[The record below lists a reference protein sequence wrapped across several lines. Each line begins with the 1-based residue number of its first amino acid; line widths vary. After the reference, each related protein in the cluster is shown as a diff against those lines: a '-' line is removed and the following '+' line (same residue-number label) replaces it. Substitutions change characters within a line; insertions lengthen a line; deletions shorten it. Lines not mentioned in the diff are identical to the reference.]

1 MLGGEDSVHND
12 FAEALPNSISGYVH
26 ADKDGDCVFDP
37 DEKGIANVV
46 MHLLDSQGNVIRTT
60 KTDANG
66 FYEFANLRPA
76 PTGSSKSS
84 RPDISNDDNHVGTAG
99 GVLGPQDTVTHIV
112 LTSGIHGLHYDYCE
126 VEPGGISGFVNVDL
140 NVNCIT
146 DPGEPPIAGVVI
158 RLLDAGGNTIAT
170 TTTDANGFYKFENL
184 RPGTYGVFEE
194 QPAGYLNGCN
204 NVGTIGGTLGVD
216 TVTEIVLPPGTTGE
230 HYDFRELVPAQLSGR
245 VHVNT
250 TGDCADPTNPPLQG
264 VTIELLNSSNVVIAT
279 AVTDAEGMYYFRDLR
294 PGTYSVHEIQ
304 PQGYFNGATFVGT
317 AGGVQGV
324 DLVTSI
330 VLPSG
335 ADGLHYDFCEI
346 PPAMLC
352 GFVYVDLNNNG
363 LREAGEMGIAG
374 VTLRLLD
381 ANGNSTGI
389 TTTTDATGEYCF
401 IDLRPGTYSARRSA
415 AQRIFRR
422 TRHAGH
428 RWRRGAEPGRLE
440 SRASCSTPAGCT
452 RRKTISA
459 SYCQPASAA
468 RCTST
473 RPATARIPTNPPLSG
488 VTVQLL
494 DANGTVIRT
503 TMTDSRR
510 NVLLPRPAA
519 GELLRCTKCSLTAT
533 SMAPRTWARWA
544 AVKSTDLVTNI
555 VLLAGVNAVH
565 YDFCEIPPV
574 LLSGN
579 VFQDGPPIP
588 LADQSQPI
596 YVPDYRDGKLTSD
609 DTLLPGVL
617 LLLRD
622 GVTGAPILGSA
633 ALPGTYA
640 PDQPITVTTDAHGHY
655 EFVGLK
661 PGTYAVYEISPD
673 GYIRGIDTA
682 GSLGGIVISAW
693 TAVDPAVLDL
703 LQAPLPEDAI
713 VQISLSGGQNS
724 INNNFSVVV
733 TTSQVQVFVLPA
745 PPPGQPLFAPL
756 DGPLAPPPLPPLIPQ
771 LLPQQLP
778 QVPRRWRATLH
789 VALECDRCRPAAQ
802 RRRRCRPVSTH
813 QCAG

>member
-1 MLGGEDSVHND
+1 
-12 FAEALPNSISGYVH
+12 
-26 ADKDGDCVFDP
+26 
-37 DEKGIANVV
+37 
-46 MHLLDSQGNVIRTT
+46 
-60 KTDANG
+60 
-66 FYEFANLRPA
+66 
-76 PTGSSKSS
+76 
-84 RPDISNDDNHVGTAG
+84 
-99 GVLGPQDTVTHIV
+99 
-112 LTSGIHGLHYDYCE
+112 
-126 VEPGGISGFVNVDL
+126 
-140 NVNCIT
+140 
-146 DPGEPPIAGVVI
+146 
-158 RLLDAGGNTIAT
+158 
-170 TTTDANGFYKFENL
+170 
-184 RPGTYGVFEE
+184 
-194 QPAGYLNGCN
+194 
-204 NVGTIGGTLGVD
+204 
-216 TVTEIVLPPGTTGE
+216 
-230 HYDFRELVPAQLSGR
+230 
-245 VHVNT
+245 
-250 TGDCADPTNPPLQG
+250 
-264 VTIELLNSSNVVIAT
+264 
-279 AVTDAEGMYYFRDLR
+279 
-294 PGTYSVHEIQ
+294 
-304 PQGYFNGATFVGT
+304 
-317 AGGVQGV
+317 
-324 DLVTSI
+324 
-330 VLPSG
+330 
-335 ADGLHYDFCEI
+335 
-346 PPAMLC
+346 MLC

-401 IDLRPGTYSARRSA
+401 TELRPGTYSVVEVQPSGYLDGLDTPGTTGGVAQNPGDRISGILLKPA
-415 AQRIFRR
+415 AHSEENNF
-422 TRHAGH
+422 G
-428 RWRRGAEPGRLE
+428 ELL
-440 SRASCSTPAGCT
+440 
-452 RRKTISA
+452 
-459 SYCQPASAA
+459 PASISGKVHMNTTGDCAD
-468 RCTST
+468 
-473 RPATARIPTNPPLSG
+473 PTNPPLSG

-503 TMTDSRR
+503 TLTDADGMYYFRD
-510 NVLLPRPAA
+510 LPS
-519 GELLRCTKCSLTAT
+519 GNYSVHELQPDGYFNGAT
-533 SMAPRTWARWA
+533 YVGSVGG
-544 AVKSTDLVTNI
+544 VKSTDLVTNI

-713 VQISLSGGQNS
+713 VQISLLGGQNS

-813 QCAG
+813 QRAG